1 MLMSEI
7 ENLNVVSADPPARV
21 IVNARTGTV
30 VINNA
35 VRVGP
40 AAVSHGK
47 LTVRID
53 EQHRV
58 SQPAPFSKGQTAL
71 DQNSSVAVDEEM
83 RPMFLLDPGPQLA
96 DIVKA
101 VNAIGAS
108 PARSEHRRVGIE
120 FVMTCYSWC
129 APYTDTNKTYT

>member
-53 EQHRV
+53 EQQRV

-71 DQNSSVAVDEEM
+71 EQNS
-83 RPMFLLDPGPQLA
+83 
-96 DIVKA
+96 
-101 VNAIGAS
+101 
-108 PARSEHRRVGIE
+108 RSEARRVGKE
-120 FVMTCYSWC
+120 CVSTCRSRWS
-129 APYTDTNKTYT
+129 PYNSKKIKPNTRLFLTQYTIRY

>member
-35 VRVGP
+35 VRVRP

-47 LTVRID
+47 LPVRID
-53 EQHRV
+53 EPPRV
-58 SQPAPFSKGQTAL
+58 SQPPPFSKGQTA
-71 DQNSSVAVDEEM
+71 
-83 RPMFLLDPGPQLA
+83 PQ
-96 DIVKA
+96 
-101 VNAIGAS
+101 
-108 PARSEHRRVGIE
+108 PHRRVAGHEETGRAACREKVFEDGEIQ
-120 FVMTCYSWC
+120 VVT
-129 APYTDTNKTYT
+129 API

>member
-53 EQHRV
+53 EQQRV

-71 DQNSSVAVDEEM
+71 EQNSSGAVDEEM
-83 RPMFLLDPGPQLA
+83 RPMFLPEPGPQLA
-96 DIVKA
+96 QPGKHDTPL
-101 VNAIGAS
+101 G
-108 PARSEHRRVGIE
+108 RSETE
-120 FVMTCYSWC
+120 
-129 APYTDTNKTYT
+129 

>member
-1 MLMSEI
+1 MRGVG
-7 ENLNVVSADPPARV
+7 NLNVVSADPPARV

-53 EQHRV
+53 EQQRV

-71 DQNSSVAVDEEM
+71 EQNSSVAVDEEM

-108 PARSEHRRVGIE
+108 PADLRSDEHTSELQSLMRIFYAVFCLKQKNTR
-120 FVMTCYSWC
+120 
-129 APYTDTNKTYT
+129 